1 MPSRRRRRH
10 PRLNSDD
17 RHMKAETFFSQ
28 EQKDIIVQAIEEAE
42 KQTSGEIRVYVE
54 NAFHGEILDRAAY
67 LFKLL
72 DMNKTKERNG
82 VLFYLSIAR
91 QKFAVLGDTGINSR
105 VPENFWDTVR
115 DVLEKYFKEE
125 DFATGLKEGIRMAGV
140 KLKAFFPRQ
149 TDDTNELSDTITFG
163 KN

>member
-1 MPSRRRRRH
+1 
-10 PRLNSDD
+10 
-17 RHMKAETFFSQ
+17 MKAETFFSQ